1 MWGISGEAKAKAENG
16 SEHFAFLARG
26 VDFKGI
32 IHFEGTIRV
41 DGRVEGELHTTGT
54 LIVGE
59 QGLIKGHIS
68 AGTVMTSGKING
80 TVTASERV
88 HITKPGILIGDIR
101 TPAIAIEDG
110 AHFHGMCDMGA
121 HKWVDDQP
129 SPSAQPTSSSDL
141 SDVGTPRPQKRLLHP

>member
-1 MWGISGEAKAKAENG
+1 MWGIGGEEKAKAENG
-16 SEHFAFLARG
+16 NETFAFLARG

-80 TVTASERV
+80 TVTASEKI
-88 HITKPGILIGDIR
+88 HINRPGILIGDIR

-121 HKWVDDQP
+121 HKWVEDQAP
-129 SPSAQPTSSSDL
+129 ASAQATAPDNLQDL
-141 SDVGTPRPQKRLLHP
+141 AAPRARMRSLHP